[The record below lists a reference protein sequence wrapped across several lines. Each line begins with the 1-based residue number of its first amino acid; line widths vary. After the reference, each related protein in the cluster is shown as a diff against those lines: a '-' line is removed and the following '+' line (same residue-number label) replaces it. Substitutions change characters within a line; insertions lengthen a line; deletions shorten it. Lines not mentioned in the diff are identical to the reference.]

1 LLFQEEEIMNTRNE
15 NETPKETREART
27 PPGPEPG
34 DSEAAPAR
42 DASDFR
48 ETTERGYGWG
58 V

>member
-1 LLFQEEEIMNTRNE
+1 MNTKNE

-27 PPGPEPG
+27 TPLGPESY
-34 DSEAAPAR
+34 DSETAPAK

-48 ETTERGYGWG
+48 ETPERGYGWG